1 MPNMRRREEQ
11 VVAADHRLAAAFDR
25 ATIDRHLLAKRV
37 AVAYYELDV
46 LAVKTQILR
55 IAADR
60 AERMK
65 NVVAPDL
72 RRPRNDRVRV
82 QNAAVAQFDIVAN
95 HSVRP
100 DLQARPK
107 LRRRRDRSLHMN
119 MRDAHAFG
127 CSAFGASVFAFASAG
142 FGSRSTILHISVAS
156 AHKLPS
162 TVARP
167 SSLAKSPPRQF
178 TTLISSFN

>member
-55 IAADR
+55 IAANR

-72 RRPRNDRVRV
+72 RRPRNDSVRM
-82 QNAAVAQFDIVAN
+82 QDAAVAQFDIVAN
-95 HSVRP
+95 HG
-100 DLQARPK
+100 ARPI
-107 LRRRRDRSLHMN
+107 LEDRPE
-119 MRDAHAFG
+119 F
-127 CSAFGASVFAFASAG
+127 
-142 FGSRSTILHISVAS
+142 RSH
-156 AHKLPS
+156 
-162 TVARP
+162 
-167 SSLAKSPPRQF
+167 
-178 TTLISSFN
+178 